1 MSTSSGG
8 VTVRRWIVAPIVTV
22 LLLIGA
28 GTAASAAPVTA
39 GSGSG
44 WVPAPS
50 APFDRAAGVLCDFP
64 VHGTPIVDEVRK
76 RTLQTNPDG
85 TVRSEVYVGR
95 LVVRVTNTDT
105 GAYYDADASGDAVIV
120 YAGDGSSTWYVHG
133 PVLVGF
139 REGTGNLPRGL
150 YVIDGLYRLAF
161 APDGYKTL
169 TLVRGSTDNICTHL

>member
-1 MSTSSGG
+1 M
-8 VTVRRWIVAPIVTV
+8 RRWILAPLVTV
-22 LLLIGA
+22 LLLISGA
-28 GTAASAAPVTA
+28 TTASAAPSTA
-39 GSGSG
+39 DSGSG

-85 TVRSEVYVGR
+85 TVRSELYVGR
-95 LVVRVTNTDT
+95 LVVRVTNTET
-105 GAYYDADASGDAVIV
+105 GAFYDADASGDAVIV
-120 YAGDGSSTWYVHG
+120 YAADGGSSTWYVHG

-139 REGTGNLPRGL
+139 RAGTGNLPRGL
-150 YVIDGLYRLAF
+150 YLIDGIYRLTF

-169 TLVRGSTDNICTHL
+169 TLLHGSTDNLCTHLT